1 MKRGLAVSVLFACAA
16 AGVLSAYA
24 LAGGRLPAAVTT
36 LVTVTTGATTGTT
49 TGTTTIGTTTI
60 ATTTT
65 RTTTT
70 VPAPPPKTLPEGVTV
85 GGVPVGNLLPAVA
98 TKQIKKYFS
107 TPLQLA
113 LGGRTFRVDPNRLAA
128 PRVTRALTQARKAR
142 PFANLPL

>member
-36 LVTVTTGATTGTT
+36 LVTVTTGTTTTGT
-49 TGTTTIGTTTI
+49 TTTIGTTTLGTTTI
-60 ATTTT
+60 GTTTT

-85 GGVPVGNLLPAVA
+85 GGVPVGNLLPTVA
-98 TKQIKKYFS
+98 TQQIKKYFS

-113 LGGRTFRVDPNRLAA
+113 LGGRTFRVDPNMLAV
-128 PRVTRALTQARKAR
+128 PRVT
-142 PFANLPL
+142 